1 MTEQSG
7 LFWEAGTT
15 TTMTEQEVAGWRSP
29 EQTGERLVET
39 VTAWL
44 AHALEQ
50 LPAEWQGFRIDFE
63 RPDWIDPRTPEHAL
77 HELQRLMVQL
87 PHAIPEKPPLEREQR
102 RAVEVL
108 MAARDTVEAVQG
120 LAPAR
125 ALVLIDNAINLGIAA
140 ARAHVEPWEVVAATG
155 LRASKGRSRGG
166 KSGVVFT
173 SERRAD
179 FKAAWEEWVADGR
192 PGKKRDFDE
201 AAAARFFISTKTA
214 EAERHRL
221 EKSLT
226 STSQG
231 DRE

>member
-87 PHAIPEKPPLEREQR
+87 SHAIPEKPPLEREQR

-140 ARAHVEPWEVVAATG
+140 ARAHVEPWEVRVEKRLAANVKG
-155 LRASKGRSRGG
+155 GEGNARRSKEEAQKRRDRARKEWEKLSRPEHEKAGIIAA
-166 KSGVVFT
+166 KMGVT
-173 SERRAD
+173 ARAVR
-179 FKAAWEEWVADGR
+179 EWKRNGWK
-192 PGKKRDFDE
+192 PKEKKRN
-201 AAAARFFISTKTA
+201 
-214 EAERHRL
+214 
-221 EKSLT
+221 
-226 STSQG
+226 
-231 DRE
+231 